1 MSNEAP
7 RCQHIKTNGTRC
19 GSPALK
25 ENQFCYYHQQCLP
38 VTFNYRGMYHDFTP
52 SEFHL
57 PAFEDLHSIQFTLR
71 QVTELILRHKIK
83 DKEAS
88 LLLYA
93 LQIASSNL
101 KRIMREE
108 PKPEEIVSDAK
119 IEHVVETPEKAA
131 AFSELQH
138 EEIDRIYS
146 CAESPQEQQVDPEE
160 YTDSSIG
167 PSCRF
172 IARTSQCTGLLF
184 ACICQRLIGHMML
197 RSVAN
202 EMKMSK
208 HRSAKGARWA
218 AIRCSMQ
225 RRSRVPHSCRP
236 WWWMIR
242 LSIAS

>member
-7 RCQHIKTNGTRC
+7 RCQHIKTNGTQC

-25 ENQFCYYHQQCLP
+25 ENQFCYYHQQCRP

-57 PAFEDLHSIQFTLR
+57 PAFEDLHSVQFTLR

-101 KRIMREE
+101 KRILREE

-119 IEHVVETPEKAA
+119 IEHAVESPEEAKA
-131 AFSELQH
+131 FFDRQSD
-138 EEIDRIYS
+138 EIDRIYG
-146 CAESPQEQQVDPEE
+146 CAEDQQDQPVDPEE
-160 YTDSSIG
+160 STVQVLAHPADSYHVPQNARACHLPASASG
-167 PSCRF
+167 P
-172 IARTSQCTGLLF
+172 LVL
-184 ACICQRLIGHMML
+184 
-197 RSVAN
+197 
-202 EMKMSK
+202 
-208 HRSAKGARWA
+208 
-218 AIRCSMQ
+218 
-225 RRSRVPHSCRP
+225 
-236 WWWMIR
+236 
-242 LSIAS
+242 